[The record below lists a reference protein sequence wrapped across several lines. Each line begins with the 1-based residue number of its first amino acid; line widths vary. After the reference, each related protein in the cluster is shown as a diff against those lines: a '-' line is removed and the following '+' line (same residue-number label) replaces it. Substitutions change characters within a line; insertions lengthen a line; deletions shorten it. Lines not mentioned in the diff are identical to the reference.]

1 MPKQP
6 DQADDEIH
14 EDQLL
19 NFLVNTLT
27 GAFGLSLGENADL
40 DLEDI
45 YEVLVGA
52 TADGTSI
59 STLCERGNDAPPGT
73 DVLYHL
79 RTKLDLDTIKTVG
92 NTLLQEYTLDVL
104 PEQVEIVVDLHLRPY
119 YGDEDDT
126 DGLYYSE
133 AKRGTTAFHAYA
145 TLYARV
151 RNKRYTLAVR
161 RLTDGDTPSSI
172 LAEFLGL
179 LDRFEFDVKA
189 VYVDSEF
196 YDGKCLT
203 LMQAHNQAYVMP
215 IIAWGSEIQRELS
228 EGWSREIEH
237 DLTTEFDGHE
247 WTVEFPVMID
257 CSYQMGRYD
266 EHGVARHG
274 YAVDAPFI
282 ETPRQAR
289 RHYSKRFGIEA
300 TYRLSES
307 SLISTTTKDP
317 ARRFLFVVISLLAQN
332 VWRYLHWEYV
342 ATPRRGGRRLWWW
355 PFEEFIRMVTRAAWN
370 ALSVRRRIPAN
381 RPPDDRFER

>member
-1 MPKQP
+1 VTKQQQ
-6 DQADDEIH
+6 QADSRIH

-19 NFLVNTLT
+19 NFLVTELT
-27 GAFGLSLGENADL
+27 GSFDISLAENADI
-40 DLEDI
+40 DVEDI

-59 STLCERGNDAPPGT
+59 STLCNRSEDSPSGNDIN
-73 DVLYHL
+73 YHL
-79 RTKLDLDTIKTVG
+79 NSKLDDDTVTTAG
-92 NTLLQEYTLDVL
+92 NTLLREYALDIL
-104 PEQVEIVVDLHLRPY
+104 PEQVEIVVDFHLRPY

-126 DGLYYSE
+126 EELYYSQ

-151 RNKRYTLAVR
+151 RHKRYTLAVR
-161 RLTDGDTPSSI
+161 RLTDGDTASRV
-172 LAEFLGL
+172 LAEFLGRVG
-179 LDRFEFDVKA
+179 DFDFEVKA
-189 VYVDSEF
+189 VYVDREF

-203 LMQAHNQAYVMP
+203 LIQAHNHAYVMP
-215 IIAWGSEIQRELS
+215 IIKWGSTIQRELS
-228 EGWSREIEH
+228 EGWSREIDHE
-237 DLTTEFDGHE
+237 LRTEFDGHE

-257 CSYQMGRYD
+257 CTYKQGRYD

-282 ETPRQAR
+282 DTPRQAR
-289 RHYSKRFGIEA
+289 HHYSKRFGIEA

-307 SLISTTTKDP
+307 ALISTTTRD
-317 ARRFLFVVISLLAQN
+317 ATRRLLFVVISLLMQN

-355 PFEEFIRMVTRAAWN
+355 PFKEFVSMVTRAALK
-370 ALSVRRRIPAN
+370 ALSVRRSVPAN
-381 RPPDDRFER
+381 RPPDDRFTR